1 MESNKKQYNKCQKAR
16 PSNRDRRRAGGGESE
31 VGVTRPTPAVSLPHG
46 RANYRTSRRP
56 ATDNDDP
63 TKPRKRPSRTTRCSA
78 PSESGTRRVFKASY
92 RFWRRRMEFRG
103 MSPGRMSSGTSICAS
118 SRMEWRSHPDGGCPI
133 HRMITTK
140 TFQCVPFRSTIARR
154 DHSGLGK
161 DLTFPAYNGLAQ
173 SDVVESRN

>member
-16 PSNRDRRRAGGGESE
+16 PSNRDRRRAGGGERE
-31 VGVTRPTPAVSLPHG
+31 VGATRPTPAVSLPHG
-46 RANYRTSRRP
+46 RANYLTSRRP

-118 SRMEWRSHPDGGCPI
+118 SRMEWSSHADGGMSNTQDDNNEDLPVCTFSK
-133 HRMITTK
+133 HQHLRDVTTVDWAK
-140 TFQCVPFRSTIARR
+140 T
-154 DHSGLGK
+154 
-161 DLTFPAYNGLAQ
+161 
-173 SDVVESRN
+173 